1 MISLGWG
8 KTMESYEWME
18 VTEKG
23 GSNGGEEAKRWVR
36 EEIQVGIAKTMGLF
50 QGPSGNPM

>member
-23 GSNGGEEAKRWVR
+23 GSNGGDEAKRWVR
-36 EEIQVGIAKTMGLF
+36 EEIQVGIAKTMSLF
-50 QGPSGNPM
+50 QGPGGNPM